1 MALSPTAFAMALARV
16 LKAFHCLQASMVTT
30 FLLWSPNDE
39 DTALALGFVVVAVD
53 GFFFLATAFF
63 ALTGTS
69 FLGSTTFLRLPAMM
83 EMRMV

>member
-1 MALSPTAFAMALARV
+1 
-16 LKAFHCLQASMVTT
+16 MVTT
-30 FLLWSPNDE
+30 FLLWSLNDE
-39 DTALALGFVVVAVD
+39 DVVLAFFSAGFVVVAVD